1 MDLAFFGK
9 VVPLAGLRRPP
20 PPPGTQPVRASMYP
34 RGPSQ
39 KPERL
44 SDGRYL
50 VTNWMTNRCGREV
63 QIGATAIYVVNDYG
77 VMVLVESWGDQC

>member
-1 MDLAFFGK
+1 MDPAFFGK

-20 PPPGTQPVRASMYP
+20 PAPGTQSVRASTYP
-34 RGPSQ
+34 RGPS
-39 KPERL
+39 PDLERL

-50 VTNWMTNRCGREV
+50 ETNWMTNRCGCEV

-77 VMVLVESWGDQC
+77 VMVLVECWGDQC